1 MSVLT
6 EISEVNQVSEGLE
19 LVSEACG
26 SFFRDRGCLWDEFPS
41 GWNSQMVDSII
52 EECMDED
59 LPEGCTEGQ
68 LVALNICGTNQFA
81 CQDRHCGLEDLDT
94 TQACDTDQFDS
105 PRDICSM
112 DLRCIS
118 IDNQLAT
125 PMGTS
130 VLEKS
135 DSADPLPTLQ
145 ETVDDPKDP
154 MASMMEYCVLST
166 PRKRLADIPPST
178 SPQELL
184 EAATTRA
191 AQELLEAASTR
202 AAAAVSAVVSK
213 LKGDIPH
220 VSPQQA
226 NSKTGCS
233 IDPAVAN
240 SPIGLARGG
249 SIDLSMAN
257 PVPQSGSTGVS
268 MSSMGGG
275 SSGST
280 DLPIANSLP
289 RGGSISGSIDLAVA
303 NSFPRGGSISG
314 SIDLAVANSLPQGN
328 LGGSIDLAVARSVS
342 QGAVQMQG
350 FSVRHPNTDGRQMVS
365 SAQPVQDRHCRPLE
379 AAKSARFP
387 NMQRS
392 QPESVVTFCIGSET
406 SPSSGSGSGGVKPMC
421 FNMSPRVR
429 DKVLLFERHNRN
441 TPGAVS
447 HRAVVRPNMPVGA
460 MGGRMGISSGPLSRL
475 RKSHSGS
482 LVMESGKNAQNS
494 MPRENTGPA

>member
-1 MSVLT
+1 
-6 EISEVNQVSEGLE
+6 
-19 LVSEACG
+19 
-26 SFFRDRGCLWDEFPS
+26 
-41 GWNSQMVDSII
+41 
-52 EECMDED
+52 MDED

-125 PMGTS
+125 PMGTSVLGKFDSEQPRCRMDNLDATEAYDQDLQSGSMGNHVIEIPICTS